1 MWHFGGRCC
10 AAASPLQVCPAWSAL
25 STAGTSLPRRQIT
38 PPPQHARSSFVTIEA
53 PKVPARSSERRY
65 SATSAMSRA
74 ITKSALGSVL
84 LVAAAAAARATAP
97 AVGTRGA
104 AKPNVLL
111 VLADDLDLTLTS
123 SSYLNRTRALVGD
136 QGVELTNAFVRPPS
150 GIGLRD
156 RSEPKFH
163 ASRPRCKIVFVS
175 GRAHAAKG
183 LRLYSRAR
191 RCTRPSAVRRARSS

>member
-1 MWHFGGRCC
+1 
-10 AAASPLQVCPAWSAL
+10 
-25 STAGTSLPRRQIT
+25 
-38 PPPQHARSSFVTIEA
+38 
-53 PKVPARSSERRY
+53 
-65 SATSAMSRA
+65 MSRA

-136 QGVELTNAFVRPPS
+136 QGVELTNAFVRRPS

-156 RSEPKFH
+156 RSGPGLNFTLQDH
-163 ASRPRCKIVFVS
+163 AAKCLRLWSRPRCK
-175 GRAHAAKG
+175 
-183 LRLYSRAR
+183 
-191 RCTRPSAVRRARSS
+191 RSSSL

>member
-1 MWHFGGRCC
+1 MRC
-10 AAASPLQVCPAWSAL
+10 AAASPPPLQSVPCAWSAL

-53 PKVPARSSERRY
+53 PKVSAPQSA
-65 SATSAMSRA
+65 ATSAMSRA

-136 QGVELTNAFVRPPS
+136 QGVELTNAFVRRPS